1 MRRRARTVADTTC
14 PMIRW
19 DNTPQSCSF
28 PPGTSKV
35 RGVNPA
41 ASVPAAAENAPVAD
55 ERRKRRSNDPLI
67 ALHHHL
73 AETRRRTAATAVVL
87 ADMQGVVVAGAGA
100 WPVCEELAAYAP
112 LVAHGGAPEERFAD
126 IAVSS
131 FEFEGQALILAV
143 RSARNDSDSQDLFDP
158 SVRGIR
164 RILAA

>member
-1 MRRRARTVADTTC
+1 MNLSAPPSAAD
-14 PMIRW
+14 
-19 DNTPQSCSF
+19 D
-28 PPGTSKV
+28 
-35 RGVNPA
+35 
-41 ASVPAAAENAPVAD
+41 
-55 ERRKRRSNDPLI
+55 RRKRRSNDPLI

-73 AETRRRTAATAVVL
+73 AETRRKASATAVVL

-112 LVAHGGAPEERFAD
+112 LVAHGTTTEERFAD
-126 IAVSS
+126 ISVSS

-143 RSARNDSDSQDLFDP
+143 RSANKAPESQDLFDP